1 MESLIHFAPEKGHVS
16 EIITFSSSWE
26 HSLVLKTDTELRR
39 KKKKKEENQ
48 SLLRCSEVLV
58 SASAVLCTKEPVDS
72 E

>member
-39 KKKKKEENQ
+39 KKKKEENQ
-48 SLLRCSEVLV
+48 SLLRRSEVLV